1 MIKQQ
6 RLKHKV
12 KKTKKWT
19 TWQMKVQRTRTET
32 QDKEDMGKK
41 SSRVIENS
49 SNEEWNKNKI
59 TRMQIQTIK
68 TNTQGEEQLKD
79 EFKFKW
85 QGLVQK

>member
-1 MIKQQ
+1 
-6 RLKHKV
+6 
-12 KKTKKWT
+12 
-19 TWQMKVQRTRTET
+19 MKVQRTRTKT
-32 QDKEDMGKK
+32 QDKEEMGKK

-49 SNEEWNKNKI
+49 SNEEWNIKQR

-85 QGLVQK
+85 QGLIHK